1 MKRITDVQRA
11 RRLARAICSDVLLY
25 NREAVAEGLRRDDL
39 FERLRDEFA
48 EARHFFAE
56 RVDPELARKES
67 FIDRAIVDVVV
78 VLGGRDVP
86 SRIW

>member
-1 MKRITDVQRA
+1 MTRITDPQRA

-25 NREAVAEGLRRDDL
+25 NREAVAEGIRQDDL

-48 EARHFFAE
+48 EARAFFAE
-56 RVDPELARKES
+56 RVDPELVRKDN
-67 FIDRAIVDVVV
+67 FIDRAIVDV
-78 VLGGRDVP
+78 LLCGSRDVP